1 MKAELRFGSAGMPLA
16 MKGRKL
22 SEGISYCAGKGLKA
36 FEVEWVQGVRIRK
49 EDIAEAKKIAEE
61 KDVLLSCHAPYFINC
76 CSPLKDKQETSIRN
90 LMQSARAAA
99 QLGIRIIVFHPGF
112 YQGMPKEQAA
122 SNAEKLLKHIV
133 EKMKK
138 EKLNVLLG
146 AETTG
151 KPSQYGSLDEIISL
165 CKKIG
170 TDKMM
175 PCVDFA
181 HIHARENGKIK
192 SKEDYEEIFNK
203 IEKGLGKK
211 ALEGL
216 HCHFSGIVF
225 SEKGER
231 YHIPIDD
238 SPPFNL
244 LAEVIARKNL
254 KLTIICESPLLDKDA
269 LKMKGIIER
278 LSHRQ

>member
-1 MKAELRFGSAGMPLA
+1 MMKSELRFGPAGMPIA

-22 SEGISYCAGKGLKA
+22 SEGISYCASKGLKA

-49 EDIAEAKKIAEE
+49 EDIADAAKIAKEN
-61 KDVLLSCHAPYFINC
+61 DVLLSCHAPYFVNC
-76 CSPLKDKQETSIRN
+76 CSPVKAKQDITIRN

-112 YQGMPKEQAA
+112 YQGMSKEEAA
-122 SNAEKLLKHIV
+122 SNAEKLLKHVV
-133 EKMKK
+133 EKMK
-138 EKLNVLLG
+138 EERLNVLLG
-146 AETTG
+146 PETTG
-151 KPSQYGSLDEIISL
+151 KPSQYGSLDEVISL

-170 TDKMM
+170 TDRMM
-175 PCVDFA
+175 PCIDFA
-181 HIHARENGKIK
+181 HLHARENGKIK
-192 SKEDYEEIFNK
+192 SIEDYEEIFDK

-211 ALEGL
+211 ALEGM

-231 YHIPIDD
+231 HHIPIG
-238 SPPFNL
+238 SSLPFNL
-244 LAEVIARKNL
+244 LAQVIVKRNL

-269 LKMKGIIER
+269 LKMKSMIEH
-278 LSHRQ
+278 LSK

>member
-1 MKAELRFGSAGMPLA
+1 
-16 MKGRKL
+16 
-22 SEGISYCAGKGLKA
+22 
-36 FEVEWVQGVRIRK
+36 VRIRK
-49 EDIAEAKKIAEE
+49 EDIADATRVARE
-61 KDVLLSCHAPYFINC
+61 KDVLLSCHAPYFVNC
-76 CSPLKDKQETSIRN
+76 CSPIKAKQDITIRN
-90 LMQSARAAA
+90 LMQSARAAV

-112 YQGMPKEQAA
+112 YQSLSKEEAA
-122 SNAEKLLKHIV
+122 SNAEKLLKRV
-133 EKMKK
+133 LEKMKE
-138 EKLNVLLG
+138 EKLDVLLG

-151 KPSQYGSLDEIISL
+151 KPSQYGSLDEVISL

-170 TDKMM
+170 IKHIV

-192 SKEDYEEIFNK
+192 SKEDYEEIFDK

-211 ALEGL
+211 ALEQL
-216 HCHFSGIVF
+216 HCHFSGIAF

-231 YHIPIDD
+231 YHIPIDN

-269 LKMKGIIER
+269 LKMKGIVRR
-278 LSHRQ
+278 LRK

>member
-1 MKAELRFGSAGMPLA
+1 M
-16 MKGRKL
+16 
-22 SEGISYCAGKGLKA
+22 KA
-36 FEVEWVQGVRIRK
+36 FEVEWVQGVKVRK
-49 EDIAEAKKIAEE
+49 EDIADAKKIAKE
-61 KDVLLSCHAPYFINC
+61 KDILLSCHAPYFINC
-76 CSPLKDKQETSIRN
+76 CSPVKEKQETSIRN
-90 LMQSARAAA
+90 LMQSARAAHE
-99 QLGIRIIVFHPGF
+99 LGIKIIVFHPGF
-112 YQGMPKEQAA
+112 YQGMPKEKAEE
-122 SNAEKLLKHIV
+122 NAVTLLKHV
-133 EKMKK
+133 TEKIK
-138 EKLNVLLG
+138 EERLNVLLG

-151 KPSQYGSLDEIISL
+151 KPSQYGSLDEVIAL

-170 TDKMM
+170 TDRIM

-192 SKEDYEEIFNK
+192 SKEDYEEIFAK

-231 YHIPIDD
+231 YHIPIDG

-244 LAEVIARKNL
+244 LAEVIAKRNL

-269 LKMKGIIER
+269 LKMLGIVSK
-278 LSHRQ
+278 LKKK